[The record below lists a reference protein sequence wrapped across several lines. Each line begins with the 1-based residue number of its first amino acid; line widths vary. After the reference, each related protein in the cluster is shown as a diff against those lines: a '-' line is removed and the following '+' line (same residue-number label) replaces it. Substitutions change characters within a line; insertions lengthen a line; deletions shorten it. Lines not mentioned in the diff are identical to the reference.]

1 MLWKLAA
8 QFPRW
13 VVLFRNPQ
21 LRHCSGSPNRRYQPE
36 NKDGKLEGT
45 DVVVILYAVDK
56 LISLG
61 ELICKQL
68 HPSVDTTKLDGV
80 ENWRTCE
87 SQSRPGI
94 EIWLEARDPRVQGTV
109 VEMEQVS
116 KSQFF
121 CGLPLLSFLAVAAA
135 ATRASGKRYW
145 KNSQK
150 GWMKI
155 LVVPSFSHSRSIE
168 GAWWDLSWSS
178 WELVEFIDH
187 LDWWTA
193 EGQGKGGAGMVAC
206 PLSLRGFKT
215 INAVPS
221 EWSMYS
227 LSSFPYCRLGRTQ
240 QVRVFLRPTTCL
252 RSGGGWGGL
261 WRGWC
266 SWGSAPVKNLGSAT
280 MSYSSMWASSS
291 SFCNTYALFWKRKIE
306 CFKKDC
312 RYGIFK
318 YWVVNAY
325 TMSHLETWGFV

>member
-8 QFPRW
+8 QFPKW

-80 ENWRTCE
+80 ENWRQSSTCE

-135 ATRASGKRYW
+135 ATRASGKRD
-145 KNSQK
+145 
-150 GWMKI
+150 
-155 LVVPSFSHSRSIE
+155 IE
-168 GAWWDLSWSS
+168 
-178 WELVEFIDH
+178 
-187 LDWWTA
+187 
-193 EGQGKGGAGMVAC
+193 
-206 PLSLRGFKT
+206 KT
-215 INAVPS
+215 
-221 EWSMYS
+221 
-227 LSSFPYCRLGRTQ
+227 L
-240 QVRVFLRPTTCL
+240 
-252 RSGGGWGGL
+252 
-261 WRGWC
+261 
-266 SWGSAPVKNLGSAT
+266 
-280 MSYSSMWASSS
+280 
-291 SFCNTYALFWKRKIE
+291 
-306 CFKKDC
+306 KKD
-312 RYGIFK
+312 GWKF
-318 YWVVNAY
+318 
-325 TMSHLETWGFV
+325 